1 MLSSRPMGRSRK
13 TRPFSGGRVKSLEEA
28 KKLDP
33 EQILVEMQERRALI
47 KDMVGQL
54 YPSIL
59 AREIEELDR
68 EYIRKRYG
76 TK

>member
-1 MLSSRPMGRSRK
+1 MANRKLMEHSGRIRK
-13 TRPFSGGRVKSLEEA
+13 SSGGPVKSLEEA

-33 EQILVEMQERRALI
+33 EQILVEMQERRNLMR
-47 KDMVGQL
+47 DMVGQL

-59 AREIEELDR
+59 AGEIEQLHE
-68 EYIRKRYG
+68 EYRRKRYG

>member
-1 MLSSRPMGRSRK
+1 
-13 TRPFSGGRVKSLEEA
+13 VKSLEEA